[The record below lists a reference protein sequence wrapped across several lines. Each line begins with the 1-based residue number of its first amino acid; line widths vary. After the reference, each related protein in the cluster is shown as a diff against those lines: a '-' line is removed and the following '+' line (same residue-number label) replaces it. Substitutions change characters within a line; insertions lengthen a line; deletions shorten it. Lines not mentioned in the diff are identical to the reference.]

1 MPIPIKN
8 EAEIKAMREGGKILA
23 NLLEE
28 IRLRAKVGVST
39 YELDEFAE
47 KFIKRHSATPGFKG
61 YKGFP
66 ATLCTTIDEEVVHGI
81 PDKNRYLKE
90 GDLFTVDCGVI
101 YEGLYTDA
109 ARSMGIGK
117 ISNEKEKLIETAK
130 IALKE
135 AIRVAKPGTRV
146 GKIGET
152 IEKIVKKAG
161 FKIIKDLTGHG
172 IGKNLHEDPI
182 ILNYKNNDD
191 PSDPILKPGMT
202 MAIEPIFTTGLGKIK
217 EAEDKW
223 TLVTIDKEPSVQEE
237 NTILITQ
244 KNNEILTCI

>member
-47 KFIKRHSATPGFKG
+47 KFIKRHGATPGFKG

-202 MAIEPIFTTGLGKIK
+202 MAIEPIFTTGIGKIK

>member
-1 MPIPIKN
+1 MTIIIKT
-8 EAEIKAMREGGKILA
+8 EGEIKAMREGGKILA

-28 IRLRAKVGVST
+28 IRLRAQAGIST

-47 KFIKRHSATPGFKG
+47 KFIKKHNANPGFKG

-66 ATLCTTIDEEVVHGI
+66 ATICATIDAEIVHGI
-81 PDKNRYLKE
+81 PNKNRYLKE

-117 ISNEKEKLIETAK
+117 ISEEKEKLIEVAK
-130 IALKE
+130 RTLKE
-135 AIRVAKPGTRV
+135 AIRVAKPGVRV

-152 IEKIVKKAG
+152 VEKIVKGAG
-161 FKIIKDLTGHG
+161 FNVIKDLTGHG
-172 IGKNLHEDPI
+172 IGKDLHEDPVV
-182 ILNYKNNDD
+182 LNYK
-191 PSDPILKPGMT
+191 SDNPGPILKPGMT
-202 MAIEPIFTTGLGKIK
+202 IAIEPIFTTGRGELRESK
-217 EAEDKW
+217 DNW
-223 TLVTIDKEPSVQEE
+223 TLITSDGAPSVQEE

-244 KNNEILTCI
+244 KSNEILTCI